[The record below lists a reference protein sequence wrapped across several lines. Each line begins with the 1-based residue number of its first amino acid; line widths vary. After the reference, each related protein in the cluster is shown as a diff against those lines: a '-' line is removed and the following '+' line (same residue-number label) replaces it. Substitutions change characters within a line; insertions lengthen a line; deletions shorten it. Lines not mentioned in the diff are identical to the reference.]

1 MTQSAPPHSGP
12 ANKSDDKPGGLLA
25 LALLSLPVGAATG
38 LVGALF
44 RPTLDEAD
52 RLRGLAIAWAH
63 GWGLGGFLLVVL
75 AGAVAAFVAAWMVRA
90 LSPHASGSG
99 IPHVEAVL
107 NREIKPAS
115 FLLLPVKFV
124 GGVLAIGSGLA
135 LGREGPSVQMGA
147 SLGHIV
153 GVFFRRHWPDLRVL
167 MAAGA
172 GAGLATAF
180 NAPFAGAIFVLEE
193 LVQRFEHRIAI
204 AALGASAAAIAVAR
218 ALLSVQPDLA
228 VMPLQHVPA
237 LSLPLFVAMGVGL
250 GVLAVGYNRL
260 LLLAL
265 DLVAMLKRIPPEGR
279 AALIGGA
286 VAAVAWF
293 WPALVGGGESLT
305 QAALSGTPAVMN
317 ALALLP
323 LVFLLRAVLG
333 AASYAA
339 ATPGGLFAPMLVLGA
354 QAGLLFGA
362 GCAALFPQFAIPPQ
376 AFAVVGMAAFFT
388 GVVRA
393 PLTGMVLITEMTTAF
408 NLLLP
413 MLAACFATMLLPTL
427 MRDKPIYE
435 SLRERL
441 LKR

>member
-1 MTQSAPPHSGP
+1 M
-12 ANKSDDKPGGLLA
+12 NKSSPAPSEPGSGSLLA

-44 RPTLDEAD
+44 RLTLDEAD
-52 RLRGLAIAWAH
+52 RLRGVAIGWAH
-63 GWGLGGFLLVVL
+63 GLGGIAGGVGGFLLIVA
-75 AGAVAAFVAAWMVRA
+75 AGAAAAFVAAWMVRV

-107 NREIKPAS
+107 NRELKPAS

-147 SLGHIV
+147 SIGHMV
-153 GVFFRRHWPDLRVL
+153 GEAFRRHWPDLRVL

-218 ALLSVQPDLA
+218 ALLGVQPDLE
-228 VMPLQHVPA
+228 VMPLAHVPA
-237 LSLPLFVAMGVGL
+237 LSLPLFVVMGVGL
-250 GVLAVGYNRL
+250 GLLAVGYNRL

-265 DLVAMLKRIPPEGR
+265 DLVAMLKRIRPEGR

-286 VAAVAWF
+286 VAAVAWG
-293 WPALVGGGESLT
+293 WPSLVGGGESLS
-305 QAALSGTPAVMN
+305 QAALTEIG
-317 ALALLP
+317 
-323 LVFLLRAVLG
+323 RAHV
-333 AASYAA
+333 
-339 ATPGGLFAPMLVLGA
+339 
-354 QAGLLFGA
+354 
-362 GCAALFPQFAIPPQ
+362 
-376 AFAVVGMAAFFT
+376 
-388 GVVRA
+388 
-393 PLTGMVLITEMTTAF
+393 
-408 NLLLP
+408 
-413 MLAACFATMLLPTL
+413 
-427 MRDKPIYE
+427 
-435 SLRERL
+435 
-441 LKR
+441 

>member
-1 MTQSAPPHSGP
+1 MD
-12 ANKSDDKPGGLLA
+12 KSNPSQDTRERGGLLI

-44 RPTLDEAD
+44 RLTLDEAD
-52 RLRGLAIAWAH
+52 RLRMLAIGWAQ
-63 GWGLGGFLLVVL
+63 GWSVGGFLLVVA
-75 AGAVAAFVAAWMVRA
+75 AGAAAAFVAAWMVRKF
-90 LSPHASGSG
+90 SPHASGSG

-107 NREIKPAS
+107 NRDLPPAS

-218 ALLSVQPDLA
+218 ALLGGEPDFI
-228 VMPLQHVPA
+228 VMKLDHVPP
-237 LSLPLFVAMGVGL
+237 LSLLLFAAMGAGL
-250 GVLAVGYNRL
+250 GVLAVGYNWL
-260 LLLAL
+260 LLRTM
-265 DLVAMLKRIPPEGR
+265 DLVGMLKALPPEGR
-279 AALIGGA
+279 AALIG
-286 VAAVAWF
+286 AAVAVVAWSA
-293 WPALVGGGESLT
+293 PSLVGGGGNLT
-305 QAALSGTPAVMN
+305 QAALGGTAILMWLPAI
-317 ALALLP
+317 
-323 LVFLLRAVLG
+323 FLLRAVLG

-354 QAGLLFGA
+354 QAGLLFGVA
-362 GCAALFPQFAIPPQ
+362 SAALFPGFAIPPV

-393 PLTGMVLITEMTTAF
+393 PLTGMVLITEMTLAF
-408 NLLLP
+408 SLLLP
-413 MLAACFATMLLPTL
+413 MLAACFAAMLLPSL
-427 MRDKPIYE
+427 LGNKPVYE

>member
-1 MTQSAPPHSGP
+1 MDKSSP
-12 ANKSDDKPGGLLA
+12 SDDAKERGGPLI

-44 RPTLDEAD
+44 RLTLDEAD
-52 RLRGLAIAWAH
+52 RWRMLAIGWAQ
-63 GWGLGGFLLVVL
+63 GWSVGGFLLIV
-75 AGAVAAFVAAWMVRA
+75 AGGAAAAYVTAWMVRRF
-90 LSPHASGSG
+90 SPHASGSG

-107 NREIKPAS
+107 NRDLPPAS

-147 SLGHIV
+147 SLGHMI
-153 GVFFRRHWPDLRVL
+153 GMLFRRHWPDLRVL

-218 ALLSVQPDLA
+218 ALLGGEPDFI
-228 VMPLQHVPA
+228 VMKLDHVPP
-237 LSLPLFVAMGVGL
+237 LSLLMFAVMGVGL
-250 GVLAVGYNRL
+250 GVLAVGYNWL
-260 LLLAL
+260 LLKTM
-265 DLVAMLKRIPPEGR
+265 DLVGMLKALPPEGR
-279 AALIGGA
+279 AALIGA
-286 VAAVAWF
+286 VVAIVAWF
-293 WPALVGGGESLT
+293 APSLVGGGGNLT
-305 QAALSGTPAVMN
+305 QAALAGTAVLMWLPA
-317 ALALLP
+317 
-323 LVFLLRAVLG
+323 VFLLRAVLG

-339 ATPGGLFAPMLVLGA
+339 TTPGGLFAPMLVLGA
-354 QAGLLFGA
+354 QAGLLFGVGA
-362 GCAALFPQFAIPPQ
+362 AALFPGFAIPPI

-393 PLTGMVLITEMTTAF
+393 PLTGMVLITEMTLAF
-408 NLLLP
+408 SLLLP
-413 MLAACFATMLLPTL
+413 MLAACFAAMLLPTL
-427 MRDKPIYE
+427 LGNKPVYE

>member
-1 MTQSAPPHSGP
+1 MSKSPSHPEQAPGS
-12 ANKSDDKPGGLLA
+12 LLT

-44 RPTLDEAD
+44 RLTLDEAD
-52 RLRGLAIAWAH
+52 RWRVLAIAWAQ
-63 GWGLGGFLLVVL
+63 GWGVGGFVLIVLGG
-75 AGAVAAFVAAWMVRA
+75 AAAAYVAAWLVRKF
-90 LSPHASGSG
+90 SPHASGSG

-107 NREIKPAS
+107 NRDLAPAS

-147 SLGHIV
+147 SLGHII
-153 GVFFRRHWPDLRVL
+153 GNFFRCHWPDLRVL

-218 ALLSVQPDLA
+218 ALLGGAPDFG
-228 VMPLQHVPA
+228 VIPLEHVPP
-237 LSLPLFVAMGVGL
+237 LSLLLFAVMGVGL
-250 GVLAVGYNRL
+250 GVLAVGYNWL
-260 LLLAL
+260 LLKTI
-265 DLVAMLKRIPPEGR
+265 DVVAMLKALPPEGR
-279 AALIGGA
+279 AALIG
-286 VAAVAWF
+286 AAVAVVAWF
-293 WPALVGGGESLT
+293 APALVGGGDALT
-305 QAALSGTPAVMN
+305 QAALAGTAVLTWLPA
-317 ALALLP
+317 
-323 LVFLLRAVLG
+323 VFLLRAVLG

-339 ATPGGLFAPMLVLGA
+339 TTPGGLFAPMLVLGA

-362 GCAALFPQFAIPPQ
+362 GAAALFPGFGIPPV

-393 PLTGMVLITEMTTAF
+393 PLTGMVLITEMTLAF
-408 NLLLP
+408 SLLLP
-413 MLAACFATMLLPTL
+413 MLAACFAAMLLPTL
-427 MRDKPIYE
+427 MANKPIYE

>member
-1 MTQSAPPHSGP
+1 M
-12 ANKSDDKPGGLLA
+12 NKSSPAPSEPGSGSLLA

-44 RPTLDEAD
+44 RLTLDEAD
-52 RLRGLAIAWAH
+52 RLRGVAIGWAH
-63 GWGLGGFLLVVL
+63 GLGGIAGGVGGFLLIVA
-75 AGAVAAFVAAWMVRA
+75 AGAAAAFVAAWMVRV

-107 NREIKPAS
+107 NRELKPAS

-147 SLGHIV
+147 SVGHMV
-153 GVFFRRHWPDLRVL
+153 GEAFRRHWPDLRVL

-218 ALLSVQPDLA
+218 ALLGVQPDLA
-228 VMPLQHVPA
+228 VMPLAHVPA
-237 LSLPLFVAMGVGL
+237 LSLPLFVVMGVGL
-250 GVLAVGYNRL
+250 GLLAVGYNRL

-265 DLVAMLKRIPPEGR
+265 DLVAMLKRFRPEGR

-286 VAAVAWF
+286 VAAVAWV
-293 WPALVGGGESLT
+293 WPSLVGGGESLS
-305 QAALSGTPAVMN
+305 QAALTAGPAVMN

-354 QAGLLFGA
+354 QAGLLFGV
-362 GCAALFPQFAIPPQ
+362 GCAALFPGFAIPPQ

>member
-1 MTQSAPPHSGP
+1 MKQSSPSQTGQE
-12 ANKSDDKPGGLLA
+12 PGGLLT

-44 RPTLDEAD
+44 RLTLDEAD
-52 RLRGLAIAWAH
+52 RWRGLAIAWAH
-63 GWGLGGFLLVVL
+63 GLGDIAGVGGFLLIVAV
-75 AGAVAAFVAAWMVRA
+75 GAAAAFVAAWMVRT

-107 NREIKPAS
+107 NRDLKPAS

-147 SLGHIV
+147 SLGHMV
-153 GVFFRRHWPDLRVL
+153 GALFRRHWPDLRVL

-218 ALLSVQPDLA
+218 ALLGVQPDFA
-228 VMPLQHVPA
+228 VMPLDHVPA
-237 LSLPLFVAMGVGL
+237 LSLPLFVVMGAGL
-250 GVLAVGYNRL
+250 GVLAVGYNW
-260 LLLAL
+260 LLLASL
-265 DLVAMLKRIPPEGR
+265 DMVAKLRQLRPEGR

-286 VAAVAWF
+286 VATIAWVC
-293 WPALVGGGESLT
+293 PALVGGGENLS
-305 QAALSGTPAVMN
+305 QAALAASPAVMN
-317 ALALLP
+317 GLALLP

-354 QAGLLFGA
+354 QAGLLFGV
-362 GCAALFPQFAIPPQ
+362 GCAALFPGFAIPPQ